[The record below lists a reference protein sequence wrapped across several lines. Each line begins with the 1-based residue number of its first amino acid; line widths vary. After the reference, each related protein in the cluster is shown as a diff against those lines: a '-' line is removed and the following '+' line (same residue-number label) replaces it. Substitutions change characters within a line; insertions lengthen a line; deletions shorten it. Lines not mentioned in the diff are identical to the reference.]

1 MRFVETTIFTKLVEK
16 LLPDVSYRMLQSSL
30 MFKPDAGA
38 VIKGSGGL
46 RKIRWNLPGSG
57 KRGSLRVIYYF
68 DQTETIYMVFMYKKN
83 DQSDLTPD
91 QVKILKKLVE
101 ENLS

>member
-1 MRFVETTIFTKLVEK
+1 MRFVETSIFTKQLEK

-30 MFKPDAGA
+30 MYKPDAGA

-46 RKIRWNLPGSG
+46 RKVRWRLPGSG
-57 KRGSLRVIYYF
+57 KRGSLRVIYFF
-68 DQTETIYMVFMYKKN
+68 DRPETIYMVFLYKKN
-83 DQSDLTPD
+83 DQSDLTPE
-91 QVKILKKLVE
+91 QVITLKKLVE